1 MKDRNQRNKQKK
13 VTWRKQTLQE
23 KKIFFSRNAAF
34 NILREIRKVSQHE
47 TRTGYYF
54 KRGKRS
60 LKRKKSLE
68 TRNMTAKIKTQ

>member
-23 KKIFFSRNAAF
+23 KKIFFKKRNAAF
-34 NILREIRKVSQHE
+34 YILREIRKGSPHK

-54 KRGKRS
+54 KRGRGLSKEKN
-60 LKRKKSLE
+60 L
-68 TRNMTAKIKTQ
+68 